1 MNKDKIIDRIMK
13 VKALAERGTDGERA
27 AAEKLLKELMEKYG
41 ITDAD
46 IDSEK
51 VTYHL
56 LKTGSEQM
64 FIQLF
69 SQIFHL
75 RFGKHSKF
83 ADIRKMPK
91 KDKRIM
97 SDAGFGDKDADVA
110 FECTYAEFIETKAVF
125 DIYKADFI
133 KQLDVFQYAYFDKN
147 DLLLPYDG
155 EKAKSSKDDVE
166 KAMKAAYMS
175 LGIDK
180 KDVHKMI
187 ESGCHET
194 NPQ

>member
-1 MNKDKIIDRIMK
+1 MNKDKIINRIMK
-13 VKALAERGTDGERA
+13 VKALADRGTDGERA
-27 AAEKLLKELMEKYG
+27 AAEKLLKELMDKYG
-41 ITDAD
+41 ITEAD

-51 VTYHL
+51 VDYHM

-75 RFGKHSKF
+75 RFGKQAKF
-83 ADIRKMPK
+83 ADIRKMSK

-97 SDAGFGDKDADVA
+97 SEAGYGDKDSDVA

-125 DIYKADFI
+125 DIFKADYI

-147 DLLLPYDG
+147 DLLLPCDD
-155 EKAKSSKDDVE
+155 EMPESSEDDVK
-166 KAMKAAYMS
+166 KAMQASIMAM
-175 LGIDK
+175 GIEK
-180 KDVHKMI
+180 KEVNKMI
-187 ESGCHET
+187 ESGK
-194 NPQ
+194 P